1 MTKGQTTIYK
11 TPHRKLKIEQR
22 DPHWGEHRK
31 GSRCSIFSFLV
42 CPLVIVLSVLRFT
55 LNEQSYYRPWAEIA
69 YRAPPPHYFCL
80 SF

>member
-31 GSRCSIFSFLV
+31 GSQYILGWTILQQF
-42 CPLVIVLSVLRFT
+42 PLSTNDHL
-55 LNEQSYYRPWAEIA
+55 
-69 YRAPPPHYFCL
+69 
-80 SF
+80 